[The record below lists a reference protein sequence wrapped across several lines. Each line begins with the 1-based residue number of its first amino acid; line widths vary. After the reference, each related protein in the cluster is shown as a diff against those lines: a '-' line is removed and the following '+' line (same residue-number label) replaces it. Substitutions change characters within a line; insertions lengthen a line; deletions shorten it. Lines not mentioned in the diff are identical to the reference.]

1 MYSPTVNTLNNTI
14 IEGLDS
20 ALNRRESEKVRK
32 FWSPPPHPPKHPQI
46 LEKSAFFLEDKVTSW
61 FVI

>member
-20 ALNRRESEKVRK
+20 ALNRRESEKILVTT
-32 FWSPPPHPPKHPQI
+32 SPSPK
-46 LEKSAFFLEDKVTSW
+46 TSTD
-61 FVI
+61 FREISLFS